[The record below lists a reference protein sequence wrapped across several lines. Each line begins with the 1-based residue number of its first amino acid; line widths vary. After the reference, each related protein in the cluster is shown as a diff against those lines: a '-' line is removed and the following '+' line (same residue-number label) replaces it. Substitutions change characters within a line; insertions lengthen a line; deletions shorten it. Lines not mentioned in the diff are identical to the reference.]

1 MRATRG
7 SDRPGGHAFFLGYLI
22 ANGIAIPYKT
32 GAGRDRREGAPKMTY
47 TITAITA
54 HGTREYTFDT
64 REAAVK
70 EYRSQRAYGQCGAVW
85 LTVNGRV
92 DGRYRWPR

>member
-1 MRATRG
+1 MRFFWGTLLQTALPSPIRRG
-7 SDRPGGHAFFLGYLI
+7 PDE
-22 ANGIAIPYKT
+22 T
-32 GAGRDRREGAPKMTY
+32 GEKEPPKMSY

-92 DGRYRWPR
+92 DGRYRWSR

>member
-1 MRATRG
+1 
-7 SDRPGGHAFFLGYLI
+7 
-22 ANGIAIPYKT
+22 
-32 GAGRDRREGAPKMTY
+32 MTY

-54 HGTREYTFDT
+54 HGTREYTFAT

-70 EYRSQRAYGQCGAVW
+70 EYRSQRAYGECGAVW